1 MAKVFALWWPGRATV
16 PADRAWINTTRQFP
30 RPRVRHGSLE
40 AAMLAAERFAAIGA
54 ARPVLI
60 QQTGPRT
67 WERLPPEFQP
77 RQH

>member
-1 MAKVFALWWPGRATV
+1 MR
-16 PADRAWINTTRQFP
+16 
-30 RPRVRHGSLE
+30 
-40 AAMLAAERFAAIGA
+40 AAERFAAMGA

-77 RQH
+77 GQH